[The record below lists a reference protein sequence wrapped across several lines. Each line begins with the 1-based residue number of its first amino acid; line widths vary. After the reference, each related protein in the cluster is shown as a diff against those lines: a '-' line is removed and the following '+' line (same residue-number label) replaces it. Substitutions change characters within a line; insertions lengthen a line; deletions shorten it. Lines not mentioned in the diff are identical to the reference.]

1 MQLVINNY
9 GAYLRKKRDSF
20 LVMLDKKDVEIPI
33 VKVDSI
39 WISTSALVSTDA
51 VKTAIENN
59 IDIVFLDKYGDP
71 YGRIWHPKIGSTTRI
86 RRKQLAATNNEKGIQ
101 LVKKW
106 GAKKM
111 ENQITLLKKLC
122 KPRDETEKLEEAI
135 QELEKYRERLNELS
149 GTVTELRQEILGLEG
164 IASKHYFEALS
175 TVMPIGFEF
184 NGRSRRPARDQF
196 NCALNYG
203 YGILYGEIERA
214 CILAGLDPYIGF
226 LHTDDYN
233 KHSFVFDVIEPFR
246 GIVDETV
253 VFLFTTRRFKDSCFD
268 EIYSGY
274 TLNDEG
280 KKLLITEINT
290 KLEDKKRF
298 SGKNMQY
305 RNIIQA
311 EMHKIAKEI
320 GKLN

>member
-20 LVMLDKKDVEIPI
+20 LVMLDEKDVEIPI

-39 WISTSALVSTDA
+39 WISTSALISTDA
-51 VKTAIENN
+51 VKSAIENN
-59 IDIVFLDKYGDP
+59 IDIVFLDQYGDP

-86 RRKQLAATNNEKGIQ
+86 RRKQLEATGNEKGVK

-106 GAKKM
+106 GAEKM
-111 ENQITLLKKLC
+111 ENQINLLKKLR
-122 KPRDETEKLEEAI
+122 KTRDETEKIEESI
-135 QELEKYRERLNELS
+135 QELEKYRKRLKELS
-149 GTVTELRQEILGLEG
+149 GNVNELRQEILGLEG

-175 TVMPIGFEF
+175 TVMPEGFEF
-184 NGRSRRPARDQF
+184 KGRSRRPAKDQF

-233 KHSFVFDVIEPFR
+233 KPSFVFDVIEPFR

-253 VFLFTTRRFKDSCFD
+253 VFLFTTRRFKESCFD
-268 EIYSGY
+268 VIHAGY

-280 KKLLITEINT
+280 KKLLITEINS
-290 KLEDKKRF
+290 KLEDKRPF
-298 SGKNMQY
+298 SGKKMQH
-305 RNIIQA
+305 RNIILA

-320 GKLN
+320 GKLL